1 MRAYCLEQVG
11 GFVDAYNLSFTNDLE
26 PTSLAECGG
35 YQHASDAGQLPVC
48 DTGWGFFN
56 LNLLR
61 ATLQAYRDSLEEN
74 VAQPT
79 TILRISHPPAPPTT
93 IAAPPVIHERV
104 LRVEWATVGPG
115 KSFQISIGADL
126 LTTTVTNTTSATLDL
141 DKIPDGLHKVTVTV
155 VDGKSAF
162 PLARESLDLA
172 FAPDAPYVAAYDSV
186 TFELRKPSAHL
197 QTVSSAAVG
206 FVNQPD
212 QLSYEYGPT
221 IIQEG
226 GTFYNIFCSPGG
238 FAPSGN
244 DKVTAWDVIRMT
256 TSTDGRNWSE
266 PSIVLEPSTTWDR
279 SSVCDPSLVKF
290 RGTYFLYHTCINT
303 CTDERAPQDGY
314 FQNRICVA
322 LADNITGPF
331 RKIGKP
337 VIEDLTCAP
346 GSHNTTCAKEIGA
359 YCVGQPSATVID
371 GAVVVFYSSIG
382 CASQSLAPCS
392 NHLI

>member
-1 MRAYCLEQVG
+1 LEQVG
-11 GFVDAYNLSFTNDLE
+11 GFADAYNLSFTNDLE
-26 PTSLAECGG
+26 PTALAECGG

-48 DTGWGFFN
+48 DTAWGFFN

-61 ATLQAYRDSLEEN
+61 ATLQAYRDSLQEH
-74 VAQPT
+74 VAKPT
-79 TILRISHPPAPPTT
+79 TVLRISYPTAPPTT
-93 IAAPPVIHERV
+93 ISAPPVIHETA

-115 KSFQISIGADL
+115 ERFQITIDTDL
-126 LTTTVTNTTSATLDL
+126 LTMVVTNATSVTLDL
-141 DKIPDGLHKVTVTV
+141 DKIPDGRHTVVVTA
-155 VDGKSAF
+155 VDGKSMF
-162 PLARESLDLA
+162 PLARDSLDLTA
-172 FAPDAPYVAAYDSV
+172 TTDAPYVAAYDSV
-186 TFELRKPSAHL
+186 MFELRKPSASS
-197 QTVSSAAVG
+197 QTVLSAVVG

-221 IIQEG
+221 IIQEN

-238 FAPSGN
+238 FVPPGN
-244 DKVTAWDVIRMT
+244 YKVKAWDVIRMT

-266 PSIVLEPSTTWDR
+266 PSVVLEPSTTWDR
-279 SSVCDPSLVKF
+279 SSVCDPSVVKF

-303 CTDERAPQDGY
+303 CTDERAPKDGY

-346 GSHNTTCAKEIGA
+346 GSHNTTCAKEIGG

-371 GAVVVFYSSIG
+371 DAVVVFYSSIG
-382 CASQSLAPCS
+382 CASDSLTACS
-392 NHLI
+392 CLL